1 MQFCIQTFFHT
12 VELVWAPKDQAQIF
26 RESMLDYILDY
37 IFHLRKYLRLGWQV
51 HFEPIQIL

>member
-1 MQFCIQTFFHT
+1 MQFCIQTFFHIF
-12 VELVWAPKDQAQIF
+12 ELVWAPKDQAQIF

-37 IFHLRKYLRLGWQV
+37 ILHLRKYLRLVWHV